1 MNDFNVFKCWLLEKV
16 SQKTGEAYYCFTTN
30 KTRNVIG
37 TVLGL
42 EKGIKA
48 NYSKW
53 VPGSQAN
60 TEPYHTIFCTGML
73 DEHYRK
79 ACKANGGS
87 DVFYMYVADDDES
100 DVRILTGQEHKEA
113 QQSETQSESIQL
125 SAE

>member
-1 MNDFNVFKCWLLEKV
+1 MNDFIVFKSWLLEKV

-37 TVLGL
+37 SVLGL
-42 EKGIKA
+42 EKGIKTS
-48 NYSKW
+48 YSKFI
-53 VPGSQAN
+53 PGSQAN
-60 TEPYHTIFCTGML
+60 TEPIHTIFCNGML

-113 QQSETQSESIQL
+113 QPSESPSQSIQPTI
-125 SAE
+125 E

>member
-1 MNDFNVFKCWLLEKV
+1 MNDFIVFKSWLLEKV

-37 TVLGL
+37 SVLGL
-42 EKGIKA
+42 EKGIKTS
-48 NYSKW
+48 YSKFI
-53 VPGSQAN
+53 PGSQAN
-60 TEPYHTIFCTGML
+60 TEPIHTIFCNGML

-87 DVFYMYVADDDES
+87 DVFYMYVADDDDT
-100 DVRILTGQEHKEA
+100 DVRILTVEEHRDA
-113 QQSETQSESIQL
+113 QQSEETSESIQL